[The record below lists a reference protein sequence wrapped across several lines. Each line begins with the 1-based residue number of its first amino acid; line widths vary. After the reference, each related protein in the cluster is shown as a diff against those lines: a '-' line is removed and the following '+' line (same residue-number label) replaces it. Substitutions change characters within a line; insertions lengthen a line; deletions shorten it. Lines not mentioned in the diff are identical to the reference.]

1 MDDLTSENHKEFG
14 YGVIAAILS
23 CYLLS
28 ALILGSQVGPWE
40 AMRHSGINGFLAF
53 SWLFVLHRILRDLP
67 IPELPQI
74 RQPGIELALLLVTLL
89 GMMSLAILRYS
100 GRYDVPTWLYY
111 LLSYGV
117 VMGIFVAGGYGSR
130 GLGLTL
136 PPRRAWLGVTAV
148 IGLNLMAAI
157 IFWIL
162 PTGEAADLPAEDLA
176 QQLTTPFSV
185 LVLFLG
191 LLFRAALPEELVLR
205 VGIQPRLARFIPIGW
220 AIVAQALLF
229 STGHFPQEFISYG
242 RPFLLSIGYLL
253 PIENGLLAGYLW
265 YRTRSL
271 PLLLVVHLFAF
282 PRFGI

>member
-1 MDDLTSENHKEFG
+1 MRTNHNIFG
-14 YGVIAAILS
+14 YGIIAIILA

-28 ALILGSQVGPWE
+28 ALLLGSEVGPWE
-40 AMRHSGINGFLAF
+40 AVRHSVINGFLAF

-67 IPELPQI
+67 TPELPRI
-74 RQPGIELALLLVTLL
+74 RQPRIELALLLAALL
-89 GMMSLAILRYS
+89 RMMSLAAIRYI
-100 GRYDVPTWLYY
+100 GQYYAPTWLYY
-111 LLSYGV
+111 LLSYGMV
-117 VMGIFVAGGYGSR
+117 LGISVAGGYGAR

-136 PPRRAWLGVTAV
+136 PPRRAWLGVAAV
-148 IGLNLMAAI
+148 IGLNIIAAA

-162 PTGEAADLPAEDLA
+162 PAGEAADLPAEDLA
-176 QQLTTPFSV
+176 QQLTTPLSM

-205 VGIQPRLARFIPIGW
+205 VGIQPRLASFIPVGW
-220 AIVAQALLF
+220 AIVVQALLF
-229 STGHFPQEFISYG
+229 SAGHFPQEFISYG

-271 PLLLVVHLFAF
+271 PLLLLVHLFAF

>member
-1 MDDLTSENHKEFG
+1 M
-14 YGVIAAILS
+14 ILA
-23 CYLLS
+23 CYLFS
-28 ALILGSQVGPWE
+28 ALLLGSEVGPWE
-40 AMRHSGINGFLAF
+40 AVRHSVINGFLAF

-67 IPELPQI
+67 TPELPRI
-74 RQPGIELALLLVTLL
+74 RQPRIELALLLAALL
-89 GMMSLAILRYS
+89 GMMSLAAIQYI
-100 GRYDVPTWLYY
+100 GQYYAPTWLYY
-111 LLSYGV
+111 LLSYGMV
-117 VMGIFVAGGYGSR
+117 LGIFVAGGYGAR

-136 PPRRAWLGVTAV
+136 PPRRAWLGVAAV
-148 IGLNLMAAI
+148 IGLNIITAA

-162 PTGEAADLPAEDLA
+162 PAGEAADLPAEDLA
-176 QQLTTPFSV
+176 QQLTTPLSV

-205 VGIQPRLARFIPIGW
+205 VGIQPRLASFIPVGW
-220 AIVAQALLF
+220 AIVVQALLF
-229 STGHFPQEFISYG
+229 SAGHFPQEFISYG

-271 PLLLVVHLFAF
+271 PLLLLVHLFAF